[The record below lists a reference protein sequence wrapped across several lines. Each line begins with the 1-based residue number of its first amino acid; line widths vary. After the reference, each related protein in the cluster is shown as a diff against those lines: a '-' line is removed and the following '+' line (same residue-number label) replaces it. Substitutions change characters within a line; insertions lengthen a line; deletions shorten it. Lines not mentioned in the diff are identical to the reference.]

1 VSSALPPRARGP
13 KPHKVEADHLLD
25 AAQVVFSREGLR
37 SASLRAIAREA
48 GCDPALIY
56 YHFDSK
62 EAMFTALLDR
72 RVPPLVEAL
81 KGIAD
86 PVDRR
91 PTPLRLW
98 DILGAFHGHL
108 SHDPGFRSLIR
119 GEIVR
124 GAEGIQAHIQAYL
137 GGAAQQVRGV
147 IEQGVARGDVRP
159 DLPPFLATFFL
170 VRLHLE
176 ILDLLP
182 VVAPRI
188 LGLAERPTVDVAERA
203 WLQLYWRGIAA
214 DPAAPCPP
222 LPAFDA

>member
-1 VSSALPPRARGP
+1 MSPARPPRARGP
-13 KPHKVEADHLLD
+13 KPHKVEADQLLD
-25 AAQVVFSREGLR
+25 AAQVVFAREGLR

-62 EAMFTALLDR
+62 EAMLTALLDR

-86 PVDRR
+86 PSDLR

-98 DILGAFHGHL
+98 SVMGAFHRHL

-124 GAEGIQAHIQAYL
+124 GAEGIQARIQTYL
-137 GGAAQQVRGV
+137 GGAAREVRSV
-147 IEQGVARGDVRP
+147 LEQGVVRGEVRH
-159 DLPPFLATFFL
+159 DLPPFLATFCL

-182 VVAPRI
+182 VVAPQI
-188 LGLAERPTVDVAERA
+188 LGPEERPDLAAAERT
-203 WLQLYWRGIAA
+203 WLQFYWRSLAA

>member
-1 VSSALPPRARGP
+1 MPAALPPRARGP
-13 KPHKVEADHLLD
+13 KPHKVEADQLLD
-25 AAQVVFSREGLR
+25 AAQVVFAREGLR

-86 PVDRR
+86 PADRR

-98 DILGAFHGHL
+98 DILGAFHHHL

-124 GAEGIQAHIQAYL
+124 GAEGIQARIQTYL
-137 GGAAQQVRGV
+137 SGAAQQVRGV

>member
-13 KPHKVEADHLLD
+13 KPHKVEANQLLD